1 MKTMMTKYQILLAL
15 CSYLSDELNRDGE
28 KGKEYR
34 DFLAGA
40 EALGTDEGTADPEI
54 YEEFMRIADE
64 VIEGDTC
71 TVSEGWYFAGRYLY
85 ELSWSGRDMDEVL
98 AVFSG
103 CTEDEWEDTVLRL
116 SGRRTGL
123 FRCPC
128 CGCYTLEEGSGK
140 YDICEVCGWEDD
152 PEQLRDPDLA
162 GGANDVSLNEA
173 RENYLRMGASC
184 EADLDNVR
192 PPTEEEL
199 SGITAD

>member
-1 MKTMMTKYQILLAL
+1 MMTKYQILLAL
-15 CSYLSDELNRDGE
+15 YSYLAQELSRDGE
-28 KGKEYR
+28 KSAEYR
-34 DFLAGA
+34 DYLAGA
-40 EALGTDEGTADPEI
+40 EPLGKDEGTAEPEI

-64 VIEGDTC
+64 VMESDTC
-71 TVSEGWYFAGRYLY
+71 TFSEGWYFAGRYLY
-85 ELSWSGRDMDEVL
+85 ELSWSGKDMDEVL

-103 CTEDEWEDTVLRL
+103 CSEDEWEEIVHGL

-152 PEQLRDPDLA
+152 PKQLRDPDLA
-162 GGANDVSLNEA
+162 GGANDVSLSEA

-184 EADLDNVR
+184 EDALGTVR

-199 SGITAD
+199 SGIISE